1 MDLPDHAVPLPSDVG
16 GGGGGG
22 EPTLPQNLNL
32 DVVKF

>member
-1 MDLPDHAVPLPSDVG
+1 MDLPEHAVPLPSDV